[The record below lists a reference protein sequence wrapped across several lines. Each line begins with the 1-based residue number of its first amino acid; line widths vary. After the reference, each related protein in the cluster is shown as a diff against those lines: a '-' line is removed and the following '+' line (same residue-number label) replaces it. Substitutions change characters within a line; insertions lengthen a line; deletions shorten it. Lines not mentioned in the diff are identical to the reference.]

1 MKLNIYEVKVIM
13 TLKKRLVILAMS
25 ITGFLVILDT
35 NIMNITIPEIQSGL
49 HVSLTNLS
57 WAINIYTILFAAF
70 LIPFGRI
77 GDIFGHTKLL
87 NIGLLIFGLG
97 SIVSGASTTL
107 NNLLIGR
114 SIQSIGAA
122 IMLPSGMILAFRQI
136 EKEQRPKIV
145 AILAATQALGAALG
159 PTIGG
164 FISQYFGW
172 HWVFLINVPIV
183 AIVLMITLVTLS
195 MKDEPTKQIKIDLL
209 GSIIIAITLILLTL
223 ALVEGRNWGWS
234 SLGTISCLVSSL
246 VLFVIFVIHET
257 TTSEPLIPL
266 SLFRQRNYIG
276 SNVALLIAF
285 IVMSSFIGIMPTFL
299 TKVMG
304 TSELHAALL
313 ITPMSVTLLIA
324 TPVATKLI
332 EKISNRILIG
342 FGITMLIISVFLL
355 SRLNVESNWNQL
367 YLIDVLLGLGI
378 GFDAGPAM
386 SIAVKNL
393 DGPRLT
399 AGQNILNVVRN
410 IGVIVGIALFL
421 SLLDGNINIAKKD
434 TYNYSVSEIQKSEL
448 PSSLQ
453 KKFIT
458 KIHSRMSSNQISS
471 SNGSNGFKI
480 PRIDKSQTNQ
490 MIERTSNQSIKEKSS
505 MMRVQLPT
513 VVQQEI
519 HKQVQ
524 IKVQDKVATMNVI
537 LKKLT
542 KSIRLYLHN
551 HLTDAFLK
559 LYRFEL
565 PFVLISIFSI
575 MIFERKESKGE

>member
-1 MKLNIYEVKVIM
+1 M
-13 TLKKRLVILAMS
+13 TLKKRLVILVMS

-122 IMLPSGMILAFRQI
+122 IMLPSGMILAFRQV

-246 VLFVIFVIHET
+246 VLFVIFVIHER

-332 EKISNRILIG
+332 GKISNRVLIG

-490 MIERTSNQSIKEKSS
+490 MIERTFNQIIKEKSS
-505 MMRVQLPT
+505 MMKVQLPT

>member
-1 MKLNIYEVKVIM
+1 M